1 MIYYRHK
8 GKRERAKRNKQRQE
22 VKTMNNEQIK
32 DMMLNEGYKLLSE
45 VGTYLQFAKGDWNNY
60 KSKFEVVTYLNGNQ
74 FEKFNSYDIGGYIR
88 DLQ

>member
-1 MIYYRHK
+1 M
-8 GKRERAKRNKQRQE
+8 N
-22 VKTMNNEQIK
+22 KTMNNEEIK

-45 VGTYLQFAKGDWNNY
+45 VGTYLQFAKGDWNNS

-74 FEKFNSYDIGGYIR
+74 FEKFETFDIGGYIR

>member
-1 MIYYRHK
+1 
-8 GKRERAKRNKQRQE
+8 
-22 VKTMNNEQIK
+22 MNNEQIK

-60 KSKFEVVTYLNGNQ
+60 KTIFNVVTYLNGVE
-74 FEKFNSYDIGGYIR
+74 FENFNTNEIGGYIR

>member
-1 MIYYRHK
+1 M
-8 GKRERAKRNKQRQE
+8 N
-22 VKTMNNEQIK
+22 KTMNNEQIK

-60 KSKFEVVTYLNGNQ
+60 KTTFNVVTYLNGVE
-74 FEKFNSYDIGGYIR
+74 FENFNTNEIGGYIR